1 MSSRRGLLHT
11 KGHKEFDKIEQEPG
25 LVVTKVDMTQDGMIL
40 SAQVPELQSGEI
52 DISVDG
58 EYLRV
63 EGHPGLRG
71 AAWANLIQVPPG
83 YDASEAQAIFFAGNL
98 RIVIP
103 KE

>member
-1 MSSRRGLLHT
+1 MNTRRGLLPR
-11 KGHKEFDKIEQEPG
+11 KGHTGFDEVEHEPG
-25 LVVTKVDMTQDGMIL
+25 LVVTKVDMTKDGMIL